1 MEKRDLQVDYIV
13 TVERVTRGVWAEN
26 EYVEVG
32 KKPDGSA
39 EYGSRPVEKMRSR
52 KDELFRTMS
61 RGLPDLLRMAR
72 VVDDADQKA
81 VIEELASGSR

>member
-32 KKPDGSA
+32 KKTTATGQ
-39 EYGSRPVEKMRSR
+39 
-52 KDELFRTMS
+52 LFRTMS